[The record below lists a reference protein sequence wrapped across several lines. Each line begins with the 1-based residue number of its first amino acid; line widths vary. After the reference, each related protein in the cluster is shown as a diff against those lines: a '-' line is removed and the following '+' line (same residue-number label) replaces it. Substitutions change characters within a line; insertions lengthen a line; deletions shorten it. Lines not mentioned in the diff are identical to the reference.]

1 MEFERRIANEGA
13 RKPTKFEDLVK
24 KKENKN
30 KNGGRTWYTCPVSLP
45 CLFFISVFQWRDS
58 HRTRPFVVFGLWV
71 TNGPK
76 VVQPE
81 GRGGKAYMAR
91 FSCSSAVDGAGWP
104 QAWGEKLMGA
114 FSCLPEGQGGR

>member
-1 MEFERRIANEGA
+1 LFLEFEGRIANEGA

-24 KKENKN
+24 KKENKI
-30 KNGGRTWYTCPVSLP
+30 KNGRRTWYTCPVSLP
-45 CLFFISVFQWRDS
+45 CLFARFLSVFQRRDS

-81 GRGGKAYMAR
+81 GQGGKALEHKKRALQWM
-91 FSCSSAVDGAGWP
+91 GW
-104 QAWGEKLMGA
+104 
-114 FSCLPEGQGGR
+114 GGRRRGVKS